1 MIKYYIAASTKAEP
15 ITDIHP
21 KATTQASGR
30 LRVSRTKPILPEG
43 AKFIPLTNLWDEA
56 SEARKDEG
64 YIEDHTSLVTSVDE
78 YLAIIDAGDETGD
91 IAIVYKPQ
99 AEYLIANHIEFKPI
113 ESESE

>member
-21 KATTQASGR
+21 KATTQANGR
-30 LRVSRTKPILPEG
+30 LRVSRTKPTLPEG
-43 AKFIPLTNLWDEA
+43 AKFIPLHLLNAEDDTSAED
-56 SEARKDEG
+56 
-64 YIEDHTSLVTSVDE
+64 YTVDHTSLVTSVDS

-91 IAIVYKPQ
+91 RAIVYKPQ
-99 AEYLIANHIEFKPI
+99 AAYLIATHEAFKPI